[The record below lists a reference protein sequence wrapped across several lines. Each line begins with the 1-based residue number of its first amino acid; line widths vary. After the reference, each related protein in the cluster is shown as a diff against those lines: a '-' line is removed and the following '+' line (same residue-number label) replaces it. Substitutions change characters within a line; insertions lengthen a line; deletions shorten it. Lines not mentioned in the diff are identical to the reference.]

1 MQMISSKE
9 RILYILKILI
19 LISIILWFWFD
30 KEGQNYVDDYN
41 AKIKALEQKV
51 DSLHNINDE
60 LTFKIDTLNVQITK
74 LDQELD
80 LKDNKINNLRYE
92 ISTKVDAVDSFND
105 DELER
110 FFTERYKEILTR
122 QHQDTIN

>member
-1 MQMISSKE
+1 MLTWLKRNYPLFIIIGACIIIFNFFTEKE
-9 RILYILKILI
+9 
-19 LISIILWFWFD
+19 D
-30 KEGQNYVDDYN
+30 YVGEYN

-51 DSLHNINDE
+51 DSLHSINDE

-80 LKDNKINNLRYE
+80 LKDNRINNLRYE

-110 FFTERYKEILTR
+110 FFTERYR
-122 QHQDTIN
+122 QYLDSIAKANSASSN

>member
-1 MQMISSKE
+1 MITWLKRNYPLFIIIGACIIIFNFFIEKE
-9 RILYILKILI
+9 
-19 LISIILWFWFD
+19 D
-30 KEGQNYVDDYN
+30 YVSEYN
-41 AKIKALEQKV
+41 AKIEALEQKV

-80 LKDNKINNLRYE
+80 LKDNRINNLRYE

-110 FFTERYKEILTR
+110 FFTERYR
-122 QHQDTIN
+122 QYLDSIAKANSASSN